1 MNQPTSTAT
10 DPGIAAAA
18 PAAAARCEIATAIA
32 VVGRGPERSDV
43 LRARGAGPLRLLC
56 PRAAGGAGWIVT
68 SSLGGGLVDG
78 DALALEVMIEA
89 GATCVVTSQA
99 STKVYRGA
107 SRLGTR
113 VQVRDGA
120 IALVV
125 PDPVVP
131 FAGARFDQVT
141 AIALDAGASLA
152 LSDVVTAGRVA
163 YGERWSAAR
172 VATTLE
178 LAIGGE
184 RALLDRLVIEG
195 GRAPRMGRFEALGT
209 ALLAG
214 PRFAEIAAA
223 ELARLTASPIARG
236 APVVVA
242 GSPLPRGGGAL
253 FRVAGERVEAV
264 VGAVRDLLRAAC
276 ARAGQDP
283 WGRRW

>member
-1 MNQPTSTAT
+1 MTAV
-10 DPGIAAAA
+10 AE
-18 PAAAARCEIATAIA
+18 PAVAEPAVAVA

-56 PRAAGGAGWIVT
+56 PRAAGGAAWIVT

-78 DALALEVMIEA
+78 DALALEVTVEP
-89 GATCVVTSQA
+89 GATCIVTSQA

-107 SRLGTR
+107 SSLRTAVR
-113 VQVRDGA
+113 VREGA

-131 FAGARFDQVT
+131 FGGARFEQVT
-141 AIALDAGASLA
+141 EVALDAGASLA

-172 VATTLE
+172 VVTTLE
-178 LAIGGE
+178 LAVAGE
-184 RALLDRLVIEG
+184 RVVLDRLLLDRG
-195 GRAPRMGRFEALGT
+195 GARRMRRFEALGT

-214 PRFAEIAAA
+214 PRFADLAAA
-223 ELARLTASPIARG
+223 GLARLAEAPVVRG
-236 APVVVA
+236 APVIVA
-242 GSPLPRGGGAL
+242 GSPLGDGTLGAL

-264 VGAVRDLLRAAC
+264 TGAIRDLLRTAC

-283 WGRRW
+283 WARRW